1 MKTNLIKNTES
12 KLYNRG
18 SKKYIADLLSDKDK
32 NIVFTKND
40 LNNILYKYDKKE
52 IIFYENK
59 KTKQQYRK
67 EPKDYTSKKY
77 RKFTDVPEP
86 RKTALK
92 KLNNYLSEL
101 SIPDYVFA
109 KTDGGY
115 VKNARHHRGNTNFLL
130 IDIASFYPNCKFKE
144 VKCFFMSGGGFKM
157 KNDLAQ
163 RMAELVT
170 VPDKSNSKIRVIP
183 QGFPTSTLM
192 SFFAYKK
199 MFAELNKL
207 AIENNL
213 VFSTYVDDVTFST
226 NNEKFDFNNILNKI
240 DIILKKYDH
249 KRKTEKTQICLL
261 NNGECPTITGIWI
274 KRHKVRASSKIYKKL
289 IFNYRWLTSNP
300 IIDSK
305 SYLNAW
311 KHFVALDGLLN
322 TIDYIETVNKRKR
335 DFIRDYLNKNRINF
349 IQGLSPYTK
358 KFNSNYWRSKF
369 YNAYLSNNLE
379 NFYIANKDKLTKKR
393 TKSYKK

>member
-1 MKTNLIKNTES
+1 MKAKLIKNTDS

-18 SKKYIADLLSDKDK
+18 SKKYIASLLSNKDK
-32 NIVFTKND
+32 NIIFTKND
-40 LNNILYKYDKKE
+40 LNNILYKYDEKE

-59 KTKQQYRK
+59 KTKKSCKR

-101 SIPDYVFA
+101 SIPNYVFA

-144 VKCFFMSGGGFKM
+144 VKRFFMSGGGFKM

-163 RMAELVT
+163 RMSELVT
-170 VPDKSNSKIRVIP
+170 VPEKNNPKIRVIP
-183 QGFPTSTLM
+183 QGFPTSTLI
-192 SFFAYKK
+192 SFLAYKK
-199 MFAELNKL
+199 MFAELNKIAL
-207 AIENNL
+207 EKNL

-226 NNEKFDFNNILNKI
+226 DNEEFDFNSVLELIDEILE
-240 DIILKKYDH
+240 KYGH
-249 KRKTEKTQICLL
+249 KRKKEKTQICLL
-261 NNGECPTITGIWI
+261 KNNKCPTITGIWI
-274 KRHKVRASSKIYKKL
+274 KRHKVRASSKMYKKMIL
-289 IFNYRWLTSNP
+289 NYRWLISNP
-300 IIDSK
+300 IVDGT

-311 KHFVALDGLLN
+311 KHFVVLDGLLN
-322 TIDYIETVNKRKR
+322 TIDYIEPVNKRKR
-335 DFIRDYLNKNRINF
+335 GFIKDYLNENRINF

-358 KFNSNYWRSKF
+358 KINSNYWKSKF
-369 YNAYLSNNLE
+369 YNAYKCNE
-379 NFYIANKDKLTKKR
+379 IQKFYLANKNKLKEKGF
-393 TKSYKK
+393 

>member
-32 NIVFTKND
+32 NIIFTKND

-144 VKCFFMSGGGFKM
+144 VKRFFMSGGGFKM

-274 KRHKVRASSKIYKKL
+274 ERHKVRASSKIYKKL

-393 TKSYKK
+393 TKPYKK

>member
-1 MKTNLIKNTES
+1 MKKIKNTES
-12 KLYNRG
+12 ILYNRG
-18 SKKYIADLLSDKDK
+18 SKKFVADLLSDKK
-32 NIVFTKND
+32 NNIIFTKND

-59 KTKQQYRK
+59 KTKKQYRR

-144 VKCFFMSGGGFKM
+144 VKRFFMSGGGFKM

-170 VPDKSNSKIRVIP
+170 VPEKSNSKIRVIP
-183 QGFPTSTLM
+183 QGFSTSTLI
-192 SFFAYKK
+192 SFFSYKK

-213 VFSTYVDDVTFST
+213 IFSTYVDDVTFST

-240 DIILKKYDH
+240 DIILKKYGH
-249 KRKTEKTQICLL
+249 KRKIEKTQICLL

-311 KHFVALDGLLN
+311 KHFVALKGLLN
-322 TIDYIETVNKRKR
+322 TIDYIEPMTKGKR
-335 DFIRDYLNKNRINF
+335 DFIRKYVNDNDKKFLKNI
-349 IQGLSPYTK
+349 SPYNK
-358 KFNSNYWRSKF
+358 KINSNYWKGKI

-393 TKSYKK
+393 TKTYQK

>member
-1 MKTNLIKNTES
+1 MKTKLIKNTES

-32 NIVFTKND
+32 NIIFTKND

-59 KTKQQYRK
+59 KTKKQYRK

-101 SIPDYVFA
+101 SIPDYIFA
-109 KTDGGY
+109 KTYGGY

-130 IDIASFYPNCKFKE
+130 IDIASFYPNCRFKE
-144 VKCFFMSGGGFKM
+144 VKSFFMSGGGFKM

-170 VPDKSNSKIRVIP
+170 VPEKSNSKIRVIP

-199 MFAELNKL
+199 MFAELNKIAL
-207 AIENNL
+207 ENDL
-213 VFSTYVDDVTFST
+213 IFSTYVDDVTFST
-226 NNEKFDFNNILNKI
+226 NNEEFDFNSILESI
-240 DIILKKYDH
+240 DKVLEKYGQ
-249 KRKTEKTQICLL
+249 KRKKEKTQICLL
-261 NNGECPTITGIWI
+261 KNSKCPTITGIWI
-274 KRHKVRASSKIYKKL
+274 KRHKVRASSKMYKKL
-289 IFNYRWLTSNP
+289 ILNYRWLISNP
-300 IIDSK
+300 IVDGT

-311 KHFVALDGLLN
+311 KHFVVLDGLLN
-322 TIDYIETVNKRKR
+322 TIDYIEPVNKRKR

-358 KFNSNYWRSKF
+358 KFNSNYWKSKF
-369 YNAYLSNNLE
+369 YNAYLSNNLDK
-379 NFYIANKDKLTKKR
+379 FYIANKDKLTKKR
-393 TKSYKK
+393 TKPYKK

>member
-1 MKTNLIKNTES
+1 MKTKLIKNTES

-18 SKKYIADLLSDKDK
+18 SKKYIADLLSDKEK
-32 NIVFTKND
+32 NIIFTKND

-59 KTKQQYRK
+59 KTKKQYRR

-130 IDIASFYPNCKFKE
+130 IDIASFYPNCRFKE
-144 VKCFFMSGGGFKM
+144 VKSFFMSGGGFKM

-170 VPDKSNSKIRVIP
+170 VPEKSNAKIRVIP

-199 MFAELNKL
+199 MFAELNKIAL
-207 AIENNL
+207 ENDL
-213 VFSTYVDDVTFST
+213 IFSTYVDDVTFST
-226 NNEKFDFNNILNKI
+226 NNEEFDFNSILESI
-240 DIILKKYDH
+240 DKVLEKYGH
-249 KRKTEKTQICLL
+249 KRKKEKTQICLL
-261 NNGECPTITGIWI
+261 KNSKCPIITGIWI
-274 KRHKVRASSKIYKKL
+274 KRHKVRASFKTISSA
-289 IFNYRWLTSNP
+289 IFL
-300 IIDSK
+300 
-305 SYLNAW
+305 
-311 KHFVALDGLLN
+311 
-322 TIDYIETVNKRKR
+322 
-335 DFIRDYLNKNRINF
+335 
-349 IQGLSPYTK
+349 
-358 KFNSNYWRSKF
+358 
-369 YNAYLSNNLE
+369 
-379 NFYIANKDKLTKKR
+379 
-393 TKSYKK
+393 

>member
-1 MKTNLIKNTES
+1 MKTVIKNTNS

-18 SKKYIADLLSDKDK
+18 SKKYVADLLSDKDK
-32 NIVFTKND
+32 NIIFTKND
-40 LNNILYKYDKKE
+40 LNNIIYKYDKKE

-59 KTKQQYRK
+59 KTKRRYKR
-67 EPKDYTSKKY
+67 EPKDYSSKKY

-92 KLNNYLSEL
+92 KLNKYLSEL

-115 VKNARHHRGNTNFLL
+115 VKNAKHHRGNTNFLL

-144 VKCFFMSGGGFKM
+144 VKKFFMSGGGFKM

-170 VPDKSNSKIRVIP
+170 APEKSNSKVRVIP
-183 QGFPTSTLM
+183 QGFPTSTLI

-199 MFAELNKL
+199 MFAELNKIAL
-207 AIENNL
+207 ENNL

-226 NNEKFDFNNILNKI
+226 CDEEFDYNTILNSI
-240 DIILKKYDH
+240 DQVLEKYGH
-249 KRKTEKTQICLL
+249 KRKKEKTQICLL
-261 NNGECPTITGIWI
+261 KNSKCPTITGIWI
-274 KRHKVRASSKIYKKL
+274 KRHKVRASSKMYKKM
-289 IFNYRWLTSNP
+289 ITNYRWLISNQ
-300 IIDSK
+300 IIDGS
-305 SYLNAW
+305 SYLNSW

-322 TIDYIETVNKRKR
+322 TIDYIEPVNKAKR
-335 DFIRDYLNKNRINF
+335 DYIRDYLNKIRNNY

-358 KFNSNYWRSKF
+358 KFNSNYWKSKF
-369 YNAYLSNNLE
+369 YNAYRSNE
-379 NFYIANKDKLTKKR
+379 IEKFYNSNKDKLKNKR
-393 TKSYKK
+393 S